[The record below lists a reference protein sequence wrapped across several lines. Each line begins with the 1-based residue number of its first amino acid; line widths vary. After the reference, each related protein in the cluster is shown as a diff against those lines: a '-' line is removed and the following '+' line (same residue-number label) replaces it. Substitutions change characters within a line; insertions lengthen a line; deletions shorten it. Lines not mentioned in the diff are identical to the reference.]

1 MNIRTKPK
9 VTHCVAFLFFSPIFK
24 PRTLFSNIKPLKII
38 ENKYIICIL
47 TMGSI
52 IMRKTRIDLNYIT
65 TAALIAAIY
74 AALTY
79 FGSFFGLS
87 YVSIQVRFSEALTV
101 LPIFTPAAI
110 PGLTIGC
117 FIANIGSF
125 NLLDMVFG
133 TLATLIA
140 AILTYLLR
148 NIKFKNLPLLALF
161 PPVIIN
167 AVVIGIEIAVFLLPE
182 GFTSYGLL
190 ISALQVGAGQII
202 ACYGLGLPLYLTL
215 KNRKLE
221 FTFNRK

>member
-1 MNIRTKPK
+1 
-9 VTHCVAFLFFSPIFK
+9 
-24 PRTLFSNIKPLKII
+24 
-38 ENKYIICIL
+38 
-47 TMGSI
+47 
-52 IMRKTRIDLNYIT
+52 MRKTRIDLNYIT

-87 YVSIQVRFSEALTV
+87 YGSVQVRFSEALTI

-148 NIKFKNLPLLALF
+148 NIKFKNLPLLALI

-167 AVVIGIEIAVFLLPE
+167 AMVIGIEIAVFLLPE